1 MLHSSNRTEI
11 DLCGRQRGLF
21 FHERIALEVTE
32 ARCRQQAVVHRVY
45 VAELN
50 SPSES
55 VVRIAGGIHDPS
67 NFAAVVIEG
76 TAGEKTEDCCGVGSD
91 SVM

>member
-1 MLHSSNRTEI
+1 MHSSNRTEI